1 MAVLL
6 RDLCEQVKDYGMELI
21 AGRNGLGRPVRWVH
35 MVENQEIANFLEG
48 QEIAFATGI
57 GVQTQEDLCGLVK
70 SVYSNDASGF
80 VVNIGPYIHQISP
93 ETVRFCNDHDL
104 PLFRVP
110 WSVHMAQIMH
120 VFSLAITM
128 SEKHNMEL
136 AAALRNA
143 IECPDREEMY
153 LDYLEQSGFNRGWNY
168 CVAALE
174 AHDKTT
180 RSCLESVVDLCI
192 AQNGWKAA
200 MLELNGRLV
209 IVFAQYGSVA
219 VRDMVMAI
227 LNAARARG
235 VDTGRVFV
243 GVGKVTKSAR
253 CIRKSCG
260 QAMRLE
266 RLQFLRGNGAVPA
279 LYDESGVDKILL
291 GVEDVSILDDYY
303 ADSIAPLVNYDKAH
317 DSDLVDTLRTYLKFN
332 GSVKETAESM
342 FVHRNTVNYKLGK
355 IETVLGVDLGTYSV
369 REFLSIGLQVDE
381 ILQCMRLGNEGYQGN
396 RSAAP

>member
-1 MAVLL
+1 
-6 RDLCEQVKDYGMELI
+6 
-21 AGRNGLGRPVRWVH
+21 
-35 MVENQEIANFLEG
+35 
-48 QEIAFATGI
+48 
-57 GVQTQEDLCGLVK
+57 
-70 SVYSNDASGF
+70 
-80 VVNIGPYIHQISP
+80 
-93 ETVRFCNDHDL
+93 
-104 PLFRVP
+104 
-110 WSVHMAQIMH
+110 
-120 VFSLAITM
+120 
-128 SEKHNMEL
+128 
-136 AAALRNA
+136 
-143 IECPDREEMY
+143 
-153 LDYLEQSGFNRGWNY
+153 
-168 CVAALE
+168 
-174 AHDKTT
+174 
-180 RSCLESVVDLCI
+180 
-192 AQNGWKAA
+192 
-200 MLELNGRLV
+200 MLEKNGRLV